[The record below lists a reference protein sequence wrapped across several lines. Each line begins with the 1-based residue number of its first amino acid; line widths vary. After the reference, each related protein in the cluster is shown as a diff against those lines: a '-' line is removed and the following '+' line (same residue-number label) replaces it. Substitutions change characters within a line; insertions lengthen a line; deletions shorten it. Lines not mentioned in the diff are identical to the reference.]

1 MPRSISA
8 AVGQSCPNFA
18 PDVKTVQELINKVP
32 PNQGG
37 LTPDKK
43 LVVDGA
49 CGPKTRDAI
58 SKFQL
63 KHFGWSGADCKV
75 EPNKQTL
82 AKLNS
87 FETGPG
93 GGSVAPPPPP
103 PPPKPQPKSKQF
115 LLQFVN
121 KGNFIGVMMKDR
133 YLLVTLVPTQEQAIY
148 WLGTGT
154 PPPPVPVKFEG
165 VGSLMTTGQPHTVD
179 DLTGVGMYTSKADGK
194 TAKSEM
200 VLTIGTEVVRTQ
212 MNAHFVEPT
221 SKSHTMFGADLKLV
235 KTGVQIF

>member
-8 AVGQSCPNFA
+8 PVGQNCPNYA
-18 PDVKTVQELINKVP
+18 SDVKTVQELINKVP
-32 PNQGG
+32 PHEGG

-43 LVVDGA
+43 LVIDGA
-49 CGPKTRDAI
+49 CGSKTRDAI

-87 FETGPG
+87 FDTGPG
-93 GGSVAPPPPP
+93 GGAAPPPP

-121 KGNFIGVMMKDR
+121 KGNVIGVMRKDR
-133 YLLVTLVPTQEQAIY
+133 YLLVTLIPTQEQAIY

-154 PPPPVPVKFEG
+154 PPPPVPGKFEG
-165 VGSLMTTGQPHTVD
+165 VETLMAMTQARTVD
-179 DLTGVGMYTSKADGK
+179 GLEGIGMYSSKSDGK
-194 TAKSEM
+194 QAKSEM
-200 VLTIGTEVVRTQ
+200 VMTMGSEVVRTN
-212 MNAHFVEPT
+212 MNAHLVEPT
-221 SKSHTMFGADLKLV
+221 SKAQSMFGAELQLV

>member
-8 AVGQSCPNFA
+8 PVGLSSPNY
-18 PDVKTVQELINKVP
+18 PSDVKTVQELLNKVP
-32 PNQGG
+32 QHQGG
-37 LTPDKK
+37 LPPDKK
-43 LVVDGA
+43 LATDGA
-49 CGPKTRDAI
+49 CGSKTRDAI

-87 FETGPG
+87 FDTGPG
-93 GGSVAPPPPP
+93 GGAAPPP

-121 KGNFIGVMMKDR
+121 KGNVIGVLMKDR

-148 WLGTGT
+148 WLGTGN
-154 PPPPVPVKFEG
+154 PPSPIPSKFEG
-165 VGSLMTTGQPHTVD
+165 VGSLMQLTQARKVD
-179 DLTGVGMYTSKADGK
+179 ELQGIGMYTSKADGK
-194 TAKSEM
+194 FAKSEM
-200 VLTIGTEVVRTQ
+200 VLTIGSEVVRTQ

-221 SKSHTMFGADLKLV
+221 SKAQTMFGAELKLV
-235 KTGVQIF
+235 KSGVQIF